1 MCIRDRCCTYHGDD
15 RRKAGKES
23 CKQNVRY
30 IKEPVTDHGYSTLYD
45 CQQRNTDGIG
55 VYNHLDVVHYMLC
68 IGFAER
74 KYFADVFLHPLS
86 AYQHKVKY
94 EYQNEKVDC
103 KATDAAHDELPYGR
117 KCGDNKGSGILAPV
131 SYTHLDVYKRQGYVS
146 YSNGV

>member
-1 MCIRDRCCTYHGDD
+1 MT

-55 VYNHLDVVHYMLC
+55 VDNHLDVVHYMLC

-117 KCGDNKGSGILAPV
+117 KCGDNKRSGILAQYV
-131 SYTHLDVYKRQGYVS
+131 ITGFFLDDICCTFNR
-146 YSNGV
+146 SNNTLRVEVDIL

>member
-1 MCIRDRCCTYHGDD
+1 
-15 RRKAGKES
+15 
-23 CKQNVRY
+23 
-30 IKEPVTDHGYSTLYD
+30 
-45 CQQRNTDGIG
+45 
-55 VYNHLDVVHYMLC
+55 MLC

-117 KCGDNKGSGILAPV
+117 KCGDNKGSGILAQYIV
-131 SYTHLDVYKRQGYVS
+131 TGFFLDDICCTFNRGNNTLRVEVDILQFTDQ
-146 YSNGV
+146 